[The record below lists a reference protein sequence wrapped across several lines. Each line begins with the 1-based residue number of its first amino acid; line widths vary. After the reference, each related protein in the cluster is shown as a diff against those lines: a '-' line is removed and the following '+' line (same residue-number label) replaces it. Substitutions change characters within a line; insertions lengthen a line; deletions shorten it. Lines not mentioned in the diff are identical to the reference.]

1 MKIIRVGHQYLF
13 VDKCIFFF
21 IRINFRELENVTKL
35 NVHLGFA
42 LALIRQ
48 PGVFG
53 VGDCACCTA
62 SSLVDTFLPLS
73 FPSILD
79 LPATHVYLVLPMMY
93 WEVISY
99 YAAV

>member
-1 MKIIRVGHQYLF
+1 MY
-13 VDKCIFFF
+13 CFF
-21 IRINFRELENVTKL
+21 IGINFRELENATNL
-35 NVHLGFA
+35 SVHLGFA

-62 SSLVDTFLPLS
+62 SGLVDAFLPLP

-79 LPATHVYLVLPMMY
+79 LPPTHVYLVLPMIC